1 MRVAILMTNT
11 DESAFAQA
19 WPRDGDKF
27 VALIEALRPAWDFS
41 IFAVKD
47 GVFPADLVAFDG
59 FIITGSPASVH
70 DDAPWVAVLLAQIR
84 QISALG
90 IPMFGACFGHQ
101 AIAMA
106 LGGTVGPNPG
116 GWVLGRVD
124 TTMNGTPIGLYAAHR
139 EQVLALPHGAR
150 ALGGNAACPI
160 GSFALGHTILTT
172 QYHPEMT
179 PEFIAALVEH
189 LDGALPGPVIA
200 KARASLDCPAET
212 ARMAKMIV
220 DFLERASYE
229 SAASKSIAVT

>member
-1 MRVAILMTNT
+1 M
-11 DESAFAQA
+11 
-19 WPRDGDKF
+19 
-27 VALIEALRPAWDFS
+27 
-41 IFAVKD
+41 
-47 GVFPADLVAFDG
+47 
-59 FIITGSPASVH
+59 H

-106 LGGTVGPNPG
+106 SGGTVGANPG
-116 GWVLGRVD
+116 GWGLGRVD
-124 TTMNGTPIGLYAAHR
+124 TTINGTPIGLYAAHR

-160 GSFALGHTILTT
+160 GSFVLGHTILAT
-172 QYHPEMT
+172 QHHPEMT

-229 SAASKSIAVT
+229 SLASKSIAVT

>member
-1 MRVAILMTNT
+1 MHVAILMTNT

-47 GVFPADLVAFDG
+47 GVFPADFVAFDG
-59 FIITGSPASVH
+59 FIIMGSPAWVH

-101 AIAMA
+101 AIA
-106 LGGTVGPNPG
+106 
-116 GWVLGRVD
+116 
-124 TTMNGTPIGLYAAHR
+124 I
-139 EQVLALPHGAR
+139 

-160 GSFALGHTILTT
+160 GSFALGHTILAT

-200 KARASLDCPAET
+200 KARASLDCPVET
-212 ARMAKMIV
+212 ARLAQMII
-220 DFLERASYE
+220 DFLERA
-229 SAASKSIAVT
+229 T

>member
-1 MRVAILMTNT
+1 MTNT

-27 VALIEALRPAWDFS
+27 VALIEALRPTWGFS

-59 FIITGSPASVH
+59 FIIMGGPAWVH
-70 DDAPWVAVLLAQIR
+70 DDAPWIAVLLAQIR

-106 LGGTVGPNPG
+106 SGGTVGPNPG

-124 TTMNGTPIGLYAAHR
+124 TTMNGTPMRLYAAQC
-139 EQVLALPHGAR
+139 E
-150 ALGGNAACPI
+150 
-160 GSFALGHTILTT
+160 
-172 QYHPEMT
+172 
-179 PEFIAALVEH
+179 
-189 LDGALPGPVIA
+189 
-200 KARASLDCPAET
+200 
-212 ARMAKMIV
+212 
-220 DFLERASYE
+220 
-229 SAASKSIAVT
+229 